1 MADSPIRKRIPVLK
15 PAQPGN
21 LTQPACTI
29 RPGTLA
35 DIPAIQQVVQ
45 AAWPVAFGEIIT
57 PAFIAHE
64 LRRIYNDE
72 PLKALMTDGE
82 RFLMAE
88 SGEGVIGFASYR
100 ITESEAGLGGK
111 LEKLYLMPDLKGK
124 GHGKALVSAV
134 IQLTSEASC
143 RELLLYV
150 NRANPSVR
158 FYEHMGFTSLRE
170 EDVEV
175 GPGFFRN
182 DYLMR
187 LPLNE

>member
-1 MADSPIRKRIPVLK
+1 MKPDQPDSQIHS
-15 PAQPGN
+15 
-21 LTQPACTI
+21 TCTI
-29 RPGTLA
+29 RPATPD
-35 DIPAIQQVVQ
+35 DITAIQQVVQ
-45 AAWPVAFGEIIT
+45 AAWPVAFGEILA

-64 LRRIYNDE
+64 LRRVYSDE
-72 PLKALMTDGE
+72 PLNTLMTEGE

-88 SGEGVIGFASYR
+88 SGHKVLGFASYR
-100 ITESEAGLGGK
+100 ITEDGDGPSGK
-111 LEKLYLMPDLKGK
+111 LEKLYLMPELKGK

-134 IQLTSEASC
+134 IELTSEAGC
-143 RELLLYV
+143 RELLLCV

-158 FYEHMGFTSLRE
+158 FYQRMGFTILRE

-187 LPLNE
+187 LPLSQ